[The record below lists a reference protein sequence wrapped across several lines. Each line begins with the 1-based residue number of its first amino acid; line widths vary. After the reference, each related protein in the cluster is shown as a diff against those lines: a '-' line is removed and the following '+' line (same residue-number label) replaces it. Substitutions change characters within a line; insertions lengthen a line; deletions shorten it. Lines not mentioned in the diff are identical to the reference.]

1 MELPQGFR
9 ERMSR
14 LLGGEYPAFLASYD
28 REISRGLRLNG
39 WKSREGRREGW
50 EREGSGEEADFLRK
64 EAGFSLEPIPWVPEG
79 YFYGPDCR
87 PGRSPLHE
95 AGVYYIQEPSAMAAA
110 ALLDPEPGDQVLD
123 LCAAP
128 GGKTTQIGSR
138 LKGRGFLLSNE
149 IHPARARI
157 LSQNVERMGLGNVA
171 VTNHAPGELADRF
184 PEVFDKIAVDAPCSG
199 EGMFRREEEA
209 LAQWSGELIKACAER
224 QREILCSAAR
234 MLRPGGRLVYS
245 TCTFAPEENEG
256 VLADFLAE
264 HGDFYVERR
273 QGYEEFS
280 PGRPDWVEGGR
291 GEEFCLERA
300 FRLMPHR
307 TRGEGH
313 FVASLRKRGG
323 EEESGAGSL
332 RLAGPGGDAGR
343 RAKKETFPGREPRY
357 LDRKRLGD
365 SWKAFE
371 AFLEETFTDPGEL
384 AGRREYLNFGD
395 QLYLAPPQMPD
406 TEGLKILRP
415 GLHMGTFKKNRFE
428 PSHSLALWLLPE
440 QALRKKDLPL
450 GSPELSA
457 YLRGE
462 SLPWTG
468 KGDKKGWVLITTAGF
483 SLGWA
488 KLAGGVLKN
497 HYPKGL
503 RICL

>member
-1 MELPQGFR
+1 MELPQGFK

-184 PEVFDKIAVDAPCSG
+184 PEAFDKIAVDAPCSG

-291 GEEFCLERA
+291 GDGFCLERA
-300 FRLMPHR
+300 FRLM
-307 TRGEGH
+307 RGGRDIS
-313 FVASLRKRGG
+313 SLPCEKGAGKRRAARGACALPDQGGMRGG
-323 EEESGAGSL
+323 ERKRRLFRDGSPAILTEKGWAIRGRPSRRFWRRPLQIPGSL
-332 RLAGPGGDAGR
+332 PGGG
-343 RAKKETFPGREPRY
+343 
-357 LDRKRLGD
+357 
-365 SWKAFE
+365 
-371 AFLEETFTDPGEL
+371 
-384 AGRREYLNFGD
+384 N
-395 QLYLAPPQMPD
+395 
-406 TEGLKILRP
+406 I
-415 GLHMGTFKKNRFE
+415 
-428 PSHSLALWLLPE
+428 
-440 QALRKKDLPL
+440 
-450 GSPELSA
+450 
-457 YLRGE
+457 
-462 SLPWTG
+462 
-468 KGDKKGWVLITTAGF
+468 
-483 SLGWA
+483 
-488 KLAGGVLKN
+488 
-497 HYPKGL
+497 
-503 RICL
+503 